1 MQITVLG
8 SLFYKLIFYKKVFD
22 FLLVFLLHRI
32 YNGCEKINN
41 IFLLK
46 RGNFMGR
53 YAIYGAGSLGT
64 VLGAFIIKNGGQVD
78 LINRNKA
85 HVDLLNEKGA
95 KIIGT
100 VDMTVP
106 VKAITPD
113 MMEGKY
119 DVIVLLTKQLHNKE
133 VVTFLK
139 DYLSDEGVIVT
150 LQNGIPEPGI
160 AEIIGE
166 NHTIGCAVEWGAA
179 LVEPGVCEL
188 TSDKDS
194 LSFHMGKM
202 KGITDAQFKMV
213 KDLLELMCPVHEEEN
228 LMGARWSKLLI
239 NATFSGLGTVVGGVF
254 GDVSEDK
261 DGKKVAIRCM
271 KECIDVGHAA
281 GVEFAPVQGK
291 NIVGLFYYKNAIK
304 RAFGCLLLPI
314 AMKKHRDIEPSM
326 LQDLKKGKPCE
337 IDAIN
342 GVVCDFGKKYGVA
355 TPVNDRIVEIVKKIQ
370 AGELK
375 ADKSNYRLF
384 DDIL

>member
-1 MQITVLG
+1 
-8 SLFYKLIFYKKVFD
+8 
-22 FLLVFLLHRI
+22 
-32 YNGCEKINN
+32 
-41 IFLLK
+41 
-46 RGNFMGR
+46 MGR
-53 YAIYGAGSLGT
+53 NAIYGAGSLGT
-64 VLGAFIIKNGGQVD
+64 VLGAFITKNGGQVD

-85 HVDLLNEKGA
+85 HVEILNTKGA
-95 KIIGT
+95 HITGT

-113 MMEGKY
+113 MMEGEY

-133 VVTFLK
+133 VVTMLK
-139 DYLSDEGVIVT
+139 DFLSEKGVIVT

-160 AEIIGE
+160 AEIIGNE
-166 NHTIGCAVEWGAA
+166 HTMGCAVEWGAA
-179 LVEPGVCEL
+179 LIEPGVCEL
-188 TSDKDS
+188 TSQPDS

-202 KGITDAQFKMV
+202 DGITDEQFNNV
-213 KDLLELMCPVHEEEN
+213 KSLLELMCPVHEEVN

-261 DGKKVAIRCM
+261 QGKKVAIRCM

-291 NIVGLFYYKNAIK
+291 NIVNLFYYTNSLK
-304 RAFGCLLLPI
+304 RAFGCLLLPV

-337 IDAIN
+337 VDAIN
-342 GVVCDFGKKYGVA
+342 GVVCEFGEKYNVK
-355 TPVNDRIVEIVKKIQ
+355 TPINDRIVEIIKKIQ
-370 AGELK
+370 SGELE
-375 ADKSNYRLF
+375 AQKSNISLF
-384 DDIL
+384 DDLLK

>member
-1 MQITVLG
+1 
-8 SLFYKLIFYKKVFD
+8 
-22 FLLVFLLHRI
+22 
-32 YNGCEKINN
+32 
-41 IFLLK
+41 
-46 RGNFMGR
+46 MGR

-64 VLGAFIIKNGGQVD
+64 VLGAFITKNGGEVD

-100 VDMTVP
+100 VEMTVP

-119 DVIVLLTKQLHNKE
+119 DVIVLLTKQLFNKD

-139 DYLSDEGVIVT
+139 DYLSDDGVIVT

-160 AEIIGE
+160 AEIIGA
-166 NHTIGCAVEWGAA
+166 NHTMGCAVEWGAA
-179 LVEPGVCEL
+179 LIEPGVCEL
-188 TSDKDS
+188 TSDKNS

-202 KGITDAQFKMV
+202 KGITDEQFKMV

-261 DGKKVAIRCM
+261 AGQKVAIRCM
-271 KECIDVGHAA
+271 KECIDVGHAS

-326 LQDLKKGKPCE
+326 LQDIKKGKPCE
-337 IDAIN
+337 VDAIN
-342 GVVCDFGKKYGVA
+342 GVVCEFGKKHGVA
-355 TPVNDRIVEIVKKIQ
+355 TPVNDRIVEIIKKIQ

-375 ADKSNYRLF
+375 ADKANFSLF

>member
-1 MQITVLG
+1 MQISVLG
-8 SLFYKLIFYKKVFD
+8 FLFYCKKVFE
-22 FLLVFLLHRI
+22 FLLVFLVHTI

-64 VLGAFIIKNGGQVD
+64 VLGAFITKNGGQVD

-139 DYLSDEGVIVT
+139 DYLSDDGVIVT

-160 AEIIGE
+160 AEIVGE

-375 ADKSNYRLF
+375 ADKSNFRLF

>member
-1 MQITVLG
+1 
-8 SLFYKLIFYKKVFD
+8 
-22 FLLVFLLHRI
+22 
-32 YNGCEKINN
+32 
-41 IFLLK
+41 
-46 RGNFMGR
+46 MGK

-64 VLGAFIIKNGGQVD
+64 VLGAFIAQNGGDVE

-85 HVDLLNEKGA
+85 HVAALNEKGA
-95 KIIGT
+95 KITGT
-100 VDMTVP
+100 VEMTVP

-113 MMEGKY
+113 QMEGEY
-119 DVIVLLTKQLHNKE
+119 EVIVLLTKQLFNKE
-133 VVTFLK
+133 VVTMLK
-139 DYLSDEGVIVT
+139 DFLTEDGVIVT

-160 AEIIGE
+160 AEIVGSD
-166 NHTIGCAVEWGAA
+166 HTMGCAVEWGAA

-202 KGITDAQFKMV
+202 DGITDAQFKKV
-213 KDLLELMCPVHEEEN
+213 KALLEMMCPVHEEEN

-254 GDVSEDK
+254 GSVTENK
-261 DGKKVAIRCM
+261 DGQKVAVRCM

-291 NIVGLFYYKNAIK
+291 NIVGLFYWKGALK
-304 RAFGCLLLPI
+304 RAFACFLLPI

-337 IDAIN
+337 VDAIN
-342 GVVCDFGKKYGVA
+342 GVVCDFGKKHGVK
-355 TPVNDRIVEIVKKIQ
+355 TPVNDRIVEIIKKIQ
-370 AGELK
+370 NGELK
-375 ADKSNYRLF
+375 AEPKNIHLF
-384 DDIL
+384 DDLL

>member
-1 MQITVLG
+1 
-8 SLFYKLIFYKKVFD
+8 
-22 FLLVFLLHRI
+22 
-32 YNGCEKINN
+32 
-41 IFLLK
+41 
-46 RGNFMGR
+46 MGR

-64 VLGAFIIKNGGQVD
+64 VLGAFITKNGGKID

-95 KIIGT
+95 RIIGT

-113 MMEGKY
+113 QMEGKY
-119 DVIVLLTKQLHNKE
+119 DVIVLLTKQLFNKD
-133 VVTFLK
+133 VVTMLK
-139 DYLSDEGVIVT
+139 DYLSDDGVIVT

-160 AEIIGE
+160 AEIIGA
-166 NHTIGCAVEWGAA
+166 NHTMGCAVEWGAA
-179 LVEPGVCEL
+179 LIEPGVCEL

-202 KGITDAQFKMV
+202 DGITDKQFKMV

-261 DGKKVAIRCM
+261 AGQKVAIRCM
-271 KECIDVGHAA
+271 KECIDVGHAS

-304 RAFGCLLLPI
+304 RALGCMLLPI

-337 IDAIN
+337 VDAIN

-355 TPVNDRIVEIVKKIQ
+355 TPINDRIVEIIKKIQ

-375 ADKSNYRLF
+375 AEKANIRLF

>member
-1 MQITVLG
+1 
-8 SLFYKLIFYKKVFD
+8 
-22 FLLVFLLHRI
+22 
-32 YNGCEKINN
+32 
-41 IFLLK
+41 
-46 RGNFMGR
+46 MGR
-53 YAIYGAGSLGT
+53 NAIYGAGSLGT
-64 VLGAFIIKNGGQVD
+64 VLGAFITKNGGQVD
-78 LINRNKA
+78 LINRNKE
-85 HVDLLNEKGA
+85 HVAILNEKGA
-95 KIIGT
+95 HIIGT
-100 VDMTVP
+100 IDMTVP

-113 MMEGKY
+113 EMEDKY
-119 DVIVLLTKQLHNKE
+119 DVIVLLTKQLFNRD
-133 VVTFLK
+133 VVTMLK
-139 DYLSDEGVIVT
+139 DYLSDDGVIVT

-166 NHTIGCAVEWGAA
+166 NHTMGCAVEWGAA
-179 LVEPGVCEL
+179 LIEPGLCEL

-202 KGITDAQFKMV
+202 PGITDEQFNRV
-213 KDLLELMCPVHEEEN
+213 KDLLELMCPVHAEEN

-261 DGKKVAIRCM
+261 AGKKVAIRCM
-271 KECIDVGHAA
+271 KECIDVGHAS

-291 NIVGLFYYKNAIK
+291 NIVGLFYYKNAFK

-326 LQDLKKGKPCE
+326 LQDIKKGKPCE

-342 GVVCDFGKKYGVA
+342 GVVCEFGKKHGVP
-355 TPVNDRIVEIVKKIQ
+355 TPVNDRIVEIIKKIQ

-375 ADKSNYRLF
+375 ASKDNFKLF

>member
-1 MQITVLG
+1 ML
-8 SLFYKLIFYKKVFD
+8 SNDLKIFM
-22 FLLVFLLHRI
+22 
-32 YNGCEKINN
+32 
-41 IFLLK
+41 K
-46 RGNFMGR
+46 RGNIMGR

-64 VLGAFIIKNGGQVD
+64 VLGAFITKNGGKVD

-85 HVDLLNEKGA
+85 HVALLNEKGA
-95 KIIGT
+95 HITGT

-113 MMEGKY
+113 EMEGKY
-119 DVIVLLTKQLHNKE
+119 DVIILLTKQLHNKE
-133 VVTFLK
+133 VVTMLK
-139 DYLSDEGVIVT
+139 DFLSDDGVIVT

-166 NHTIGCAVEWGAA
+166 NHTMGCAVEWGAA

-261 DGKKVAIRCM
+261 AGQKVAIRCM
-271 KECIDVGHAA
+271 KECIDVGHAS

-291 NIVGLFYYKNAIK
+291 NIVSLFYYKNAIK
-304 RAFGCLLLPI
+304 RAIGCMLLPI

-337 IDAIN
+337 VDAIN
-342 GVVCDFGKKYGVA
+342 GVVCDFGKKHGVA
-355 TPVNDRIVEIVKKIQ
+355 TPVNDRIVEIIKKIQ

-375 ADKSNYRLF
+375 AEKSNIRLF